1 MITFL
6 YLNLTP
12 HQLIDP
18 APYVTSTI
26 CCRVMK
32 SEIRHTNTTSK
43 ANRAEVIRASDQ
55 CNGLFNHI
63 LTAYNV
69 SLKHLISDRV
79 K

>member
-1 MITFL
+1 
-6 YLNLTP
+6 
-12 HQLIDP
+12 
-18 APYVTSTI
+18 
-26 CCRVMK
+26 MK

-43 ANRAEVIRASDQ
+43 AYRAEVIRASDQ